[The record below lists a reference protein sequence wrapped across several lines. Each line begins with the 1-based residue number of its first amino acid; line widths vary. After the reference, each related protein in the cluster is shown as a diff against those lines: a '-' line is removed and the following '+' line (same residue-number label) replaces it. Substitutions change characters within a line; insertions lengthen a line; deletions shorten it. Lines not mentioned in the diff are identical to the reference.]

1 MPWTDDY
8 ERFTTGDRLSLIV
21 EPKGEEGEPL
31 YPTGHARPVWTQ
43 SSSDSHVVKVKAV
56 KHVDPAVRSDEAWRR
71 RQLDAADA
79 FPPKDLISIRVT
91 YSDVGGPDY
100 CDYDCVEKNMC
111 PPNPNAHSLTL
122 TLTQPNPNPSPN
134 PL

>member
-21 EPKGEEGEPL
+21 EPKGDEGEPL
-31 YPTGHARPVWTQ
+31 YPTGHARPMWTQ
-43 SSSDSHVVKVKAV
+43 SSSDSYPVRVKAV
-56 KHVDPAVRSDEAWRR
+56 KHVVPSDDARRR

-79 FPPKDLISIRVT
+79 FPPKDLISIRAT

-100 CDYDCVEKNMC
+100 CDYDCVTNNMWYA
-111 PPNPNAHSLTL
+111 PLTL
-122 TLTQPNPNPSPN
+122 TLTQPKP
-134 PL
+134 